1 VAARAQEQSPE
12 KAWLL
17 RAFIVLQSPRAVFA
31 AIRDDSDNAAHA
43 RSEAVLALVWLAGI
57 SAVLASPAMNNVMDD
72 PARDAIVVAIIVFIG
87 GGLYGI
93 VAYYL
98 LSAILH
104 GCVRALGSQGTFR
117 RTRHLLAFALAPIAL
132 ALPTYWVVRIA
143 VEGQSLFKYGGS
155 DSGHV
160 FADVFYVFVAWT
172 VVLGLIGVRTI
183 HGWSWTRS
191 AVAVAAA
198 TAAATLLVLGTS
210 LL

>member
-1 VAARAQEQSPE
+1 VATRAQEHSPDR
-12 KAWLL
+12 AWLL

-31 AIRDDSDNAAHA
+31 AIRDDSDSAAQA

-72 PARDAIVVAIIVFIG
+72 PARDAIVVAIILFIG
-87 GGLYGI
+87 GGLYGL

-104 GCVRALGSQGTFR
+104 GCVRVLGSQGTFR

-143 VEGQSLFKYGGS
+143 IEGQSLFKYGGS
-155 DSGHV
+155 DTGHV
-160 FADVFYVFVAWT
+160 FADIFYVFVAWS
-172 VVLGLIGVRTI
+172 VVLTLIGVRTI
-183 HGWSWTRS
+183 HGWSWWRS
-191 AVAVAAA
+191 AAAVTAA